1 MKLMQQFKI
10 KFHNVTTKGRGK
22 IRNPYRKTSKLQ
34 TQHDQQIEHSRP
46 GYHFNSA
53 LAIPFAQRF

>member
-22 IRNPYRKTSKLQ
+22 IRNPLEKSKLQ
-34 TQHDQQIEHSRP
+34 TQHDQQIEHS
-46 GYHFNSA
+46 
-53 LAIPFAQRF
+53 